1 MRPHSIHAA
10 AAVALSLG
18 VLAVS
23 ASSAQAAVV
32 NSCSGTGT
40 TFAGGAGTTASP
52 YQVATRAQLAGI
64 TVGYRAC
71 AFVQTADID
80 VSGSQWSPIGATAS
94 DAFSGTYD
102 GQGHSV
108 NGVTITAAAVNG
120 NGLFGYTNGAV
131 ISNLTVTNAAID
143 NWTNASNRRNSNGA
157 LIGEAAN
164 TTIENCHSSGSI
176 TGRASVG
183 GLVGG
188 ADGTTISGSSSSA
201 TVAGNN
207 WGAGGLV
214 GGLGSSGTNVIT
226 SSFATG
232 NVTNT
237 SVFTGGLVGNIF
249 GTSITITR
257 SYATGNVTYTGGRV
271 TGYSGW
277 GYGGL
282 VGLIGTSGGTVSQS
296 YATGNVSG
304 GRRGTGG
311 LLGTGKN
318 VTVSDSYATGRVEGD
333 DDTDGFFYI
342 SGLWGTSTNVQA
354 QTVTIVNSYSVS
366 PVSTFPAGGGGGI
379 FGKAHNPSAGSTQ
392 PNITASFWSTD
403 TTGAGLSSAFGTEV
417 TGAQMKTV
425 ALYKDAS
432 WDIVQGWA
440 ASGTWGICSASGSDY
455 PFLLWQYNSNPCA
468 DQAAP
473 GAGASS
479 GAVAGA
485 AGATRTGLVR
495 LRANRPFQRQ
505 RSIITTGRVPEGA
518 TVVVQSAT
526 AGRSTATGMRTNAV
540 RRTSTTCPI
549 STTPAGVKVFTCAQR
564 LARGPWTLSTEAR
577 DGSTLIASIS
587 HAVMVRRA
595 TTPVPVTG

>member
-1 MRPHSIHAA
+1 MRQSIPAA

-18 VLAVS
+18 VLAVG

-52 YQVATRAQLAGI
+52 YQVATRTQLAGI

-80 VSGSQWSPIGATAS
+80 VSGSQWSPIGATAAN
-94 DAFSGTYD
+94 AFTGTYD

-108 NGVTITAAAVNG
+108 NGVTITASAVNG
-120 NGLFGYTNGAV
+120 NGLFGYGDGAV
-131 ISNLTVTNAAID
+131 ISNLTVTNTAID
-143 NWTNASNRRNSNGA
+143 NWTNAANRRSSNGA
-157 LIGEAAN
+157 LIGSALN
-164 TTIENCHSSGSI
+164 TTIANCHSSGSVI
-176 TGRASVG
+176 GKSEVG
-183 GLVGG
+183 GLVGSG
-188 ADGTTISGSSSSA
+188 DGTTIADSSSSA

-207 WGAGGLV
+207 WDVGGLV
-214 GGLGSSGTNVIT
+214 GALGNAGTNTIT

-237 SVFTGGLVGNIF
+237 SVFTGGLVGGIW

-257 SYATGNVTYTGGRV
+257 SYATGNVTYTGGRG
-271 TGYSGW
+271 TGYQGW

-282 VGLIGTSGGTVSQS
+282 VGLIGATGGTVSQS

-333 DDTDGFFYI
+333 DDTDTFFYI
-342 SGLWGTSTNVQA
+342 SGLWGASTNVQA
-354 QTVTIVNSYSVS
+354 QTVTIVNTYSVS

-392 PNITASFWSTD
+392 PNITASFWSND
-403 TTGAGLSSAFGTEV
+403 TTGTGLSSAFGTQV
-417 TGAQMKTV
+417 TGAQMKTF

-432 WDIVQGWA
+432 WDIVRGWA

-455 PFLLWQYNSNPCA
+455 PFLLWQYKASPCG

-473 GAGASS
+473 GTGGGSEAVDGAT
-479 GAVAGA
+479 GA
-485 AGATRTGLVR
+485 ARAGLAR
-495 LRANRPFQRQ
+495 LLANRPFQRQ
-505 RSIITTGRVPEGA
+505 RSIVTTGRVPEGA

-526 AGRSTATGMRTNAV
+526 AGSSTAKGMRANAV
-540 RRTSTTCPI
+540 RRSSTTCPI
-549 STTPAGVKVFTCAQR
+549 RTTPAGVKVFICAQR

-587 HAVMVRRA
+587 HAVTVKQA
-595 TTPVPVTG
+595 TKPVAVTG